1 MSTSFGPAN
10 SREPTGPVRTG
21 VPGPGRPGSSPDAV
35 VLAVPPV
42 EERRKSTPKNAFNRS
57 PRSSKSP
64 SYSAGSDLG
73 VMIFI
78 NVYRVIQ
85 FPAVMSK
92 FSEISEYSKVLNNC
106 KPYDY

>member
-1 MSTSFGPAN
+1 MSTSFGPGN

-73 VMIFI
+73 VMIST
-78 NVYRVIQ
+78 Y
-85 FPAVMSK
+85 
-92 FSEISEYSKVLNNC
+92 
-106 KPYDY
+106 

>member
-1 MSTSFGPAN
+1 MSTSFGPGN
-10 SREPTGPVRTG
+10 SRETTGPVRTG
-21 VPGPGRPGSSPDAV
+21 VPGPGRPGSSPDAL

-73 VMIFI
+73 VMISIDMF
-78 NVYRVIQ
+78 VGLLSFKLEHPHLVIYLHIQ
-85 FPAVMSK
+85 TRPKTSFGS
-92 FSEISEYSKVLNNC
+92 
-106 KPYDY
+106 

>member
-73 VMIFI
+73 VMISI
-78 NVYRVIQ
+78 NMFDGLLCAKLKHPHLVRYLHIQ
-85 FPAVMSK
+85 TGPKTSFGS
-92 FSEISEYSKVLNNC
+92 
-106 KPYDY
+106 